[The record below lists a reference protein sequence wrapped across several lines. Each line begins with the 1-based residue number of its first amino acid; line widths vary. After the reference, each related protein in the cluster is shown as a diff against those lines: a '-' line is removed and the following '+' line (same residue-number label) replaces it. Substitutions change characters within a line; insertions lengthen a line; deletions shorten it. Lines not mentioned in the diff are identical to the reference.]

1 MGVRAVLVLTME
13 QMQSRLATTGL
24 IVVASLNIQTTVGV
38 LLLLVRGVRQ
48 AGFLHTSMNVVSC
61 ITRATS
67 LRSEFVISPV
77 GLSKLIRLSW
87 MYVGHSRRH
96 AKLELS

>member
-38 LLLLVRGVRQ
+38 LLLLVRGVR
-48 AGFLHTSMNVVSC
+48 
-61 ITRATS
+61 
-67 LRSEFVISPV
+67 
-77 GLSKLIRLSW
+77 
-87 MYVGHSRRH
+87 
-96 AKLELS
+96 

>member
-1 MGVRAVLVLTME
+1 ME

-38 LLLLVRGVRQ
+38 LLLLVMGVHQ
-48 AGFLHTSMNVVSC
+48 AGFLHTSMNMVSC
-61 ITRATS
+61 ITSATS
-67 LRSEFVISPV
+67 LRSEFVISHI

-87 MYVGHSRRH
+87 IYVGHSRRH
-96 AKLELS
+96 ARLEPS